1 MNQALRRELGE
12 KLDLAAERGEV
23 ETTTSLTD
31 GDPAAVLEAESGE
44 LDLLVLGSRG
54 YGPLRSVI
62 LGSVS
67 AAAVEGAACPIVVT
81 PRVDSAMADE

>member
-1 MNQALRRELGE
+1 
-12 KLDLAAERGEV
+12 
-23 ETTTSLTD
+23 
-31 GDPAAVLEAESGE
+31 
-44 LDLLVLGSRG
+44 VLGSRG